1 MDGEGLVVD
10 RLRRTPARAVVV
22 TPAHQ
27 SPTGVVLSA
36 DRRHQLAV
44 WAREV
49 DGYVI
54 EDDYDA
60 EYRYDRRPV
69 GALQGVAPDR
79 VVYCGTA
86 SKSLAP
92 GLRLG
97 WLVLPPDLVD
107 PVVDQ
112 RRATD
117 GATSVLLQATY
128 EAFLANGD
136 LDRHLRRSRRTY
148 RQRRDAVI
156 DALAR
161 WLPMAEPSGVAA
173 GLQVLVTLPA
183 GARRGPGARAGA
195 GRRGAG
201 VPARHL
207 PREAGQ
213 GRTTSVRAR
222 LRLGATRPG

>member
-1 MDGEGLVVD
+1 MVD

-44 WAREV
+44 WARGV

-69 GALQGVAPDR
+69 GALQGVGPDR

-97 WLVLPPDLVD
+97 WLVVPADLVD
-107 PVVDQ
+107 PVVAQ

-117 GATSVLLQATY
+117 LRHVDRSSRRPTRPSWRTATSTGTCAAADAPT
-128 EAFLANGD
+128 G
-136 LDRHLRRSRRTY
+136 SG
-148 RQRRDAVI
+148 RDAPGPGTGTLVP
-156 DALAR
+156 R
-161 WLPMAEPSGVAA
+161 PTPS
-173 GLQVLVTLPA
+173 
-183 GARRGPGARAGA
+183 ARR
-195 GRRGAG
+195 
-201 VPARHL
+201 PAC
-207 PREAGQ
+207 
-213 GRTTSVRAR
+213 TCS
-222 LRLGATRPG
+222 